1 MCANPLID
9 DVRELPL
16 KPSPAVAATIIGGQV
31 VWSDGEYAP
40 GYGRE
45 FASGRFLPS
54 GETVTPRPAPAS
66 RESVAHAP
74 VTHTLG

>member
-31 VWSDGEYAP
+31 VWADGQYAP

-45 FASGRFLPS
+45 FASGRFLPL
-54 GETVTPRPAPAS
+54 GETVAPRAAEA
-66 RESVAHAP
+66 RVAP
-74 VTHTLG
+74 VALKK